1 MDEFGEHGAEWKE
14 PDTVRCDSIYVTS
27 WGRQNCRKRN
37 QIDQFKQESEW
48 KRTVLP
54 ESSFPASPPGAPT
67 LAYQVDSM
75 HFEEGRV
82 LFYTQE

>member
-1 MDEFGEHGAEWKE
+1 MHTHTHTSLLMNQEEILTAN
-14 PDTVRCDSIYVTS
+14 PLISIQHQEYQ
-27 WGRQNCRKRN
+27 R
-37 QIDQFKQESEW
+37 DQFKQDSEW

-82 LFYTQE
+82 LFYMQE